1 MLEGL
6 FPSPG
11 WSWIEIIV
19 ATITIF
25 VTIIVIIIT
34 IFKNPPS
41 QLEVLTKG
49 VSPESLLES
58 ACWYQRESLNA
69 WYQFHCNCQCC
80 HYNHNLSFLVIV
92 VIDDIID
99 LLILAG
105 VCMYRFAKIKQRKN
119 QTFNQAVCGVHW
131 SWLSPWWCDTI
142 SWLSLLSSL
151 CMIFLIIIMIF
162 QSLQPPLKWQWTN
175 SGVQRRMER
184 FKWKLTV
191 LSIATLLRR

>member
-1 MLEGL
+1 MLEKLSPSFFFKRNSFSIISIRELPYMLEGL

-19 ATITIF
+19 ATITII
-25 VTIIVIIIT
+25 VVIIIT
-34 IFKNPPS
+34 IFKNPTS
-41 QLEVLTKG
+41 QWEVLTKG

-105 VCMYRFAKIKQRKN
+105 VCMYRFAKIKQRKIK
-119 QTFNQAVCGVHW
+119 HLIK
-131 SWLSPWWCDTI
+131 LSVEYTNHDYPHDDVIQFHDNHYYHHYAWY
-142 SWLSLLSSL
+142 SLSL
-151 CMIFLIIIMIF
+151 
-162 QSLQPPLKWQWTN
+162 
-175 SGVQRRMER
+175 
-184 FKWKLTV
+184 
-191 LSIATLLRR
+191 